1 MVHRA
6 ATSPDIAPTNG
17 CQKKCRECNRERIH
31 GRQAKELVRNHACYG
46 ERERHA
52 DAKVAAFGITTT
64 VSCRFGLQLGAVRW
78 SCGLSRI
85 PERCRGAKCSG

>member
-1 MVHRA
+1 MARRA
-6 ATSPDIAPTNG
+6 ATSPDMAPTNG

-64 VSCRFGLQLGAVRW
+64 VSCRFGSALGSGSLVLW
-78 SCGLSRI
+78 ISRI